1 MPMHNEVLRER
12 IRRMPKTG
20 TWYCRLFSL
29 PGGSVFTQGR
39 PMEKTFWMLAAL
51 DETDCV
57 VLTVTADE
65 KEPIGELEESLAEAL
80 LSVDRCPKAISAD
93 SKACAALL
101 REFCKE
107 AVIDLT
113 VKPQEASLP
122 ERGVVELLSNAPDT
136 ITIHDS
142 FCEILLQLRDEELLR
157 MPRDLVET
165 LIRMEGSGTVP
176 HVLAVRMRR
185 LFENL

>member
-1 MPMHNEVLRER
+1 MQNEVLRER

-29 PGGSVFTQGR
+29 PGGSVAVQGR

-51 DETDCV
+51 DETDSV
-57 VLTVTADE
+57 VLTAAADE
-65 KEPIGELEESLAEAL
+65 KEPVWELEEVLAEAL
-80 LSVDRCPKAISAD
+80 LSVERCPARISAD
-93 SKACAALL
+93 SPACAALL
-101 REFCKE
+101 QEFCGE
-107 AVIDLT
+107 TGIDLT
-113 VKPQEASLP
+113 VKPQEASDS
-122 ERGVVELLSNAPDT
+122 ERGVMELLSNAPDT

-185 LFENL
+185 LFDSL